1 MAEEQEET
9 TDEAVPEEKQKKGL
23 PPIVKK
29 LVLYGGILIV
39 QAGLAFALAHFV
51 ILPRLPN
58 SADADSLAAL
68 EVAAESTEQGERGAI
83 LMMEDVI
90 VNLVDENG
98 THFLKVA
105 TGLEFADSKLE
116 VEITERMPELR
127 GLVIDHFSSRTV
139 SEVVRRD
146 GREQVK
152 QELLEDFNSRLTQG
166 QLLNIYFSDF
176 VVQ

>member
-9 TDEAVPEEKQKKGL
+9 TDEAVPEEKQKKPL

-29 LVLYGGILIV
+29 LALYGSILIV
-39 QAGLAFALAHFV
+39 QAGLAFALAQFV

-58 SADADSLAAL
+58 SADADSLGAL
-68 EVAAESTEQGERGAI
+68 EMAEESPKPDERGAI
-83 LMMEDVI
+83 LMMEDVV

>member
-1 MAEEQEET
+1 
-9 TDEAVPEEKQKKGL
+9 
-23 PPIVKK
+23 
-29 LVLYGGILIV
+29 
-39 QAGLAFALAHFV
+39 
-51 ILPRLPN
+51 
-58 SADADSLAAL
+58 
-68 EVAAESTEQGERGAI
+68 
-83 LMMEDVI
+83 MMEDVV